1 VRRRADQLSA
11 NLFRLR
17 LAFIP
22 GPKIRIWGTEHPEE
36 EQIVPILY
44 RDFPVELKD
53 AISNARRFHEFAWQ
67 IGPEMGIP
75 NGIRIQMFSGF
86 LSIVFEH
93 HDSTLRLLETG
104 DNDASAFALARI
116 LLETFYRGFWMYL
129 CASDTQVEQIR
140 TGEEPYPKFIEMTEQ
155 VDQALKGTGKLK
167 LEGPIW
173 RFLCGLTHS
182 GSEQLARRFNNE
194 GVLVPNYP
202 LPEVLLI
209 LSSATMLLSIMSGFF
224 CVASKRNE
232 DWKQINE
239 LWKAL
244 FCERAL
250 KNDIQKE

>member
-1 VRRRADQLSA
+1 MAGNPICARVRHCLTHSEVNNHSRCS
-11 NLFRLR
+11 
-17 LAFIP
+17 
-22 GPKIRIWGTEHPEE
+22 EE
-36 EQIVPILY
+36 EQIMPILY
-44 RDFPVELKD
+44 RDFPDELKV
-53 AISNARRFHEFAWQ
+53 AISNARKFHEFAWQ

-75 NGIRIQMFSGF
+75 NDIRIQMFRGF

-129 CASDTQVEQIR
+129 CASDVQVEQIR
-140 TGEEPYPKFIEMTEQ
+140 TGEEPYPKFIIMTEQ

-173 RFLCGLTHS
+173 GSLCGLTHS
-182 GSEQLARRFNNE
+182 GFEQLARRFNNE

-224 CVASKRNE
+224 CFASKRNE

-239 LWKAL
+239 LWKTL
-244 FCERAL
+244 FGEIASE
-250 KNDIQKE
+250 NDVQK